1 VQGFE
6 KVLKSF
12 ERRFMTLAHYIKCLK
27 RYAVNRKIS
36 DEVFLNAVLKPFINA
51 GEIDNKWDEEL
62 YFDKSEQAYC

>member
-1 VQGFE
+1 
-6 KVLKSF
+6 
-12 ERRFMTLAHYIKCLK
+12 MTLAHYIKCLK